1 MRLARI
7 PIGLTGLF
15 IDQQFGLLPNAPVY
29 LVALSSLVA
38 FARQQRRLA
47 LEMLAI
53 ATPYVIA
60 VAAFHMWWAGLSSPA
75 RFLVPV
81 LLPMAVPIA
90 VCWRR
95 QASAAGRAA
104 MLALVAASVGITAA
118 LTCAGDGSLLYN
130 TRDGYA
136 RWLDWIAPA
145 VNLAHALPS
154 LFQGG
159 VATAWAQAA
168 MWCAALAAGW
178 YGLRILERRSVS
190 SFLAVPL
197 VAIAVASLGASGGW
211 TVSGHTAI
219 EPGSSAVAM
228 LRTACGRDRAL
239 VRVAPFA
246 WSVSRRDDAAFGVQD
261 AGRRPMAAG
270 GPLWTGRDMP
280 PGRYR
285 VLLDTGLNVT
295 GELTIALG
303 KPDATLQQ
311 CAFAE
316 HRPGTT
322 DCIVDLPAGATWLW
336 MTPDSAMRASIE
348 GLRLQPISQDR
359 SDMCAL
365 RADRAVVTPAGVM
378 FAEKGSVYAEPA
390 GLWVIGGRM
399 ARLTIRPREQGNL
412 VLRNGPT
419 ANLVRVATRA
429 SDEEHRLA
437 PGELITIR
445 LYTPPAGGVLPVTIA
460 SAAGVRPADLE
471 AGNRDLRVL
480 GVWVELRSRKQ

>member
-1 MRLARI
+1 
-7 PIGLTGLF
+7 
-15 IDQQFGLLPNAPVY
+15 
-29 LVALSSLVA
+29 
-38 FARQQRRLA
+38 
-47 LEMLAI
+47 
-53 ATPYVIA
+53 
-60 VAAFHMWWAGLSSPA
+60 
-75 RFLVPV
+75 
-81 LLPMAVPIA
+81 
-90 VCWRR
+90 
-95 QASAAGRAA
+95 
-104 MLALVAASVGITAA
+104 MLALVAASVGITAV

-228 LRTACGRDRAL
+228 LRAACGRDRAL

-348 GLRLQPISQDR
+348 GLRLQPISHGQVR
-359 SDMCAL
+359 HVCAQ
-365 RADRAVVTPAGVM
+365 
-378 FAEKGSVYAEPA
+378 S
-390 GLWVIGGRM
+390 
-399 ARLTIRPREQGNL
+399 RPRRRDTGRRDVCGEGK
-412 VLRNGPT
+412 
-419 ANLVRVATRA
+419 RVCRAGWTVGHRWKDGEAHHSATRA
-429 SDEEHRLA
+429 GKSGPAERSDREPRSRRNPSVVRRASSCARRAHNHSVIYPPGWRRAPGHHRQRRRLQAGGPGSGKSRLA
-437 PGELITIR
+437 VAR
-445 LYTPPAGGVLPVTIA
+445 RVGGTAVK
-460 SAAGVRPADLE
+460 E
-471 AGNRDLRVL
+471 AMTNSGGPDSVGPSVGRT
-480 GVWVELRSRKQ
+480 